1 MATTTK
7 TLKSF
12 RLTCIA
18 CGESEA
24 ISLDLNDLAGNCTCG
39 SCNQEFTA
47 KEARAK
53 VADQL
58 KRWDAVCAWIALAGE
73 CLADTESE

>member
-1 MATTTK
+1 MASATK

-12 RLTCIA
+12 RLSCIA

-24 ISLDLNDLAGNCTCG
+24 ITLDLNDLAGNCTCG
-39 SCNQEFTA
+39 SCSQEFTA

-58 KRWDAVCAWIALAGE
+58 KRWDAVCRWLDLAGE
-73 CLADTESE
+73 AMAEAGAV